1 MEHVMQI
8 QVRINEEG
16 ALRNQRHAFSNRYTL
31 VSELLQN
38 ARRAGAT
45 CIEIEHDAATQV
57 LTVHDD
63 GCGLDDFQKLLSFN
77 ESGWD
82 AATRAEESPFGVGFS
97 KCLYAATRCIVAS
110 GRQRVDID
118 TAAALAK
125 ALIEVE
131 ALPVAQ
137 AVNGTRIELQG
148 VDLPDLADRIEDLC
162 LGFAVPVLFNGQR
175 LTRRCALSELDTQAT
190 PIGAVHLTGALN
202 GRYSHDTLVFLQGFC
217 VLKPTYCPGEH
228 VNVVHLD
235 PRQFMARL
243 PDRDRLIDEDV
254 QRRRID
260 AVVKACWR
268 RTLEIAKG
276 ELPPERFVGTYYA
289 AMRGWGQLDL
299 LNDLDVL
306 PAGLCDAIVGYP
318 VQADHGLREYLQ
330 PVVKPPTRSD
340 IESGAVRLVALDWVG
355 DDNGARWML
364 ARSRGDLVFDWIGL
378 HHDHW
383 AQRHVRFLEDEPV
396 QVEAVSEQVRTR
408 LEGRWVWPDVI
419 LCEAVRIRVGQDEAT
434 IADAGVCH
442 EGTLYIPAGETTGT
456 PVLQLSSFTDG
467 NEQFLEAD
475 QDADR
480 EALADLIFRLR
491 AVDPVQA
498 LDSLLHDLR
507 LGKYPVLHGRSFRLT
522 VGVGTWPGHSIELL
536 GYDDEHA
543 PPARRRPR

>member
-1 MEHVMQI
+1 MQI

-16 ALRNQRHAFSNRYTL
+16 ALRNQRHAFTNRYTL
-31 VSELLQN
+31 VCELLQN
-38 ARRAGAT
+38 ARRAGAK
-45 CIEIEHDAATQV
+45 CIEIEHDAAAQR
-57 LTVHDD
+57 LCVHDD
-63 GCGLDDFQKLLSFN
+63 GCGLDDFQKLLSLH

-82 AATRAEESPFGVGFS
+82 EATVAEESPFGVGFS

-110 GRQRVDID
+110 GCQRVDID
-118 TAAALAK
+118 TEAALAK

-131 ALPVAQ
+131 ALPVAE
-137 AVNGTRIELQG
+137 AVTGTRIELQG
-148 VDLPDLADRIEDLC
+148 VDLPDLEARIEDLC
-162 LGFAVPVLFNGQR
+162 LGFAVPVLFNGR
-175 LTRRCALSELDTQAT
+175 PLTRRCALSGLDTLAT
-190 PIGAVHLTGALN
+190 PIGAMHLAGALD

-217 VLKPTYCPGEH
+217 VLKPTCCPGDR

-243 PDRDRLIDEDV
+243 PDRDKLIDEDV
-254 QRRRID
+254 QRKRID

-268 RTLEIAKG
+268 RTLEIARS
-276 ELPPERFVGTYYA
+276 EWPPERFVQTYYE

-306 PAGLCDAIVGYP
+306 PAGLCDTIVGYP

-330 PVVKPPTRSD
+330 PAARPPTRGD

>member
-1 MEHVMQI
+1 MQI

-16 ALRNQRHAFSNRYTL
+16 ALRNQRHAFSNRLTL
-31 VSELLQN
+31 LSELLQN

-45 CIEIEHDAATQV
+45 RIEIHHDAGAQV
-57 LTVHDD
+57 LRVEDN
-63 GCGLDDFQKLLSFN
+63 GSGLEDFQKLLSLH
-77 ESGWD
+77 ETGWD
-82 AATRAEESPFGVGFS
+82 AATRDEERPFGVGFS

-162 LGFAVPVLFNGQR
+162 LGFAVPVLFNGQP

-217 VLKPTYCPGEH
+217 VLKPTYCPGEQ

-268 RTLEIAKG
+268 RTLEIAKS

-364 ARSRGDLVFDWIGL
+364 ARSKGDLLFDWIGL

-383 AQRHVRFLEDEPV
+383 AQCHVRFLEEESV

-408 LEGRWVWPDVI
+408 LEGRWVWPEVI
-419 LCEAVRIRVGQDEAT
+419 LCEAVRIRIGQDEAT

-442 EGTLYIPAGETTGT
+442 EGTLYIPAGETTGA

-467 NEQFLEAD
+467 NDQFLEAD

-507 LGKYPVLHGRSFRLT
+507 LGKYPVLHGRTFRLT
-522 VGVGTWPGHSIELL
+522 VGMGALPGHSIELL
-536 GYDDEHA
+536 GYDEEHA

>member
-1 MEHVMQI
+1 
-8 QVRINEEG
+8 
-16 ALRNQRHAFSNRYTL
+16 
-31 VSELLQN
+31 
-38 ARRAGAT
+38 
-45 CIEIEHDAATQV
+45 
-57 LTVHDD
+57 
-63 GCGLDDFQKLLSFN
+63 
-77 ESGWD
+77 
-82 AATRAEESPFGVGFS
+82 
-97 KCLYAATRCIVAS
+97 
-110 GRQRVDID
+110 
-118 TAAALAK
+118 
-125 ALIEVE
+125 
-131 ALPVAQ
+131 VAQ

>member
-1 MEHVMQI
+1 MQI

-16 ALRNQRHAFSNRYTL
+16 ALRNQRHAFTNRYTL
-31 VSELLQN
+31 VCELLQN
-38 ARRAGAT
+38 ARRAGAK
-45 CIEIEHDAATQV
+45 CIEIEHDAAAQRLCV
-57 LTVHDD
+57 YDD
-63 GCGLDDFQKLLSFN
+63 GCGLDDFQKLLSLH

-82 AATRAEESPFGVGFS
+82 EATVAEESPFGVGFS

-110 GRQRVDID
+110 GCQRVDID
-118 TAAALAK
+118 TEAALAK

-131 ALPVAQ
+131 ALPVAE
-137 AVNGTRIELQG
+137 AVTGTRIELQG
-148 VDLPDLADRIEDLC
+148 VDLPDLEARIEDLC

-175 LTRRCALSELDTQAT
+175 LTRRCALSGLDTQAT
-190 PIGAVHLTGALN
+190 PIGAVHLTGALD

-364 ARSRGDLVFDWIGL
+364 ARSKGDLLFDWIGL

-383 AQRHVRFLEDEPV
+383 AQCHVRFLEEESV

-408 LEGRWVWPDVI
+408 LEGRWVWPEVI
-419 LCEAVRIRVGQDEAT
+419 LCEAVRIRIGQDEAT

-507 LGKYPVLHGRSFRLT
+507 LGKYPVLHGRTFRLT
-522 VGVGTWPGHSIELL
+522 VGMGASPGHSIELL